1 MEKELI
7 SVIVP
12 VYNAEKYL
20 QKCLDSILE
29 QTYKNLEIIIIND
42 GSTDNSGQICQE
54 YEKQDDR
61 IVYIEK
67 ENSGVS
73 DTRNAGMDRM
83 TGPYVTFVDSD
94 DWLEPNY
101 VKFLYE
107 KLIEHQAD
115 IVVGNYTSFNESN
128 SVFYFHTSA
137 DYYEKVYDNKSV
149 IPCLYD
155 AKELLKSAL
164 IVPWGKI
171 YKKEIIA
178 NFRFPIDRIGEDAL
192 FNLKALLG
200 SKKVVYVNKS
210 AYIYRV
216 REGSLSNTWSDKWI
230 RDAIY
235 IIEERLSLLAS
246 LGYPLSEHRRAYKMS
261 LDYISSEAYNRGL
274 ANSHELNYI
283 KEKKMLLD
291 RLLPQSKED
300 KKAVVLAADF
310 SNLDQVVTTIKSI
323 CYHNRSVRF
332 YIINRDFPKEW
343 FIQLNG
349 RLRDF
354 DSEIINCRVTSDQI
368 SRFKTD
374 ISYVASLCYFIP
386 DFVKEDKALYLDCD
400 LVVTKN
406 LDDLFATDLQG
417 YPLAAVRDYGRK
429 VYYDQEIFNVG
440 VLLINNLV
448 WKQESM
454 TQRLI
459 NLTDEQHD
467 KADQVDQLVL
477 NKLFENKWL
486 ELDFDNNYIVSHK
499 QFTDYKLPKSQDYPG
514 IIHYPSNRK
523 PWDNLGI
530 QAYRNVWWYYHNLE
544 WTELGQNYHL
554 HTLKKAHIYPQKL
567 PVTCLIYTFS
577 DRIEQLES
585 LVQALPEIQFIIV
598 ARVKVSDQLT
608 KRIVNPNV
616 TILSDFNDLSELE
629 QELIEI
635 SQVLLDINH
644 GEKNVEILEKFA
656 KLEKPILAFENTK
669 YCEFGQITY
678 KVEQVQEMI
687 NKIREVEDKY
697 GF

>member
-1 MEKELI
+1 MLI
-7 SVIVP
+7 NQP
-12 VYNAEKYL
+12 
-20 QKCLDSILE
+20 
-29 QTYKNLEIIIIND
+29 
-42 GSTDNSGQICQE
+42 
-54 YEKQDDR
+54 
-61 IVYIEK
+61 
-67 ENSGVS
+67 
-73 DTRNAGMDRM
+73 
-83 TGPYVTFVDSD
+83 
-94 DWLEPNY
+94 
-101 VKFLYE
+101 
-107 KLIEHQAD
+107 
-115 IVVGNYTSFNESN
+115 
-128 SVFYFHTSA
+128 
-137 DYYEKVYDNKSV
+137 
-149 IPCLYD
+149 
-155 AKELLKSAL
+155 
-164 IVPWGKI
+164 
-171 YKKEIIA
+171 
-178 NFRFPIDRIGEDAL
+178 
-192 FNLKALLG
+192 
-200 SKKVVYVNKS
+200 
-210 AYIYRV
+210 IYRV
-216 REGSLSNTWSDKWI
+216 REGSLSNTWTDEWI

-235 IIEERLSLLAS
+235 IIEERLSLLAT

-454 TQRLI
+454 TQRLMD
-459 NLTDEQHD
+459 LTDKLHD

-486 ELDFDNNYIVSHK
+486 ELDFDNHYIVSHK

-616 TILSDFNDLSELE
+616 TILSEFNDLSELE

-635 SQVLLDINH
+635 SQNLLDINH
-644 GEKNVEILEKFA
+644 GEKNVEILEQFA
-656 KLEKPILAFENTK
+656 KLGKPILAFENTK
-669 YCEFGQITY
+669 YSEVGQIIY

-687 NKIREVEDKY
+687 NKIREVEDKH